1 MKTIPIILFGVF
13 LNAIAQ
19 LLLKAGTNKIGV
31 IQLSLN
37 KAWAMLWQVAF
48 NPYIFMGL
56 VCYVV
61 SVGVWIIALSRVDVS
76 YAYPMLSVGYILN
89 AVLAYYLFGEQLSA
103 MRVGG
108 IFVIMIGVYMISR
121 TA

>member
-1 MKTIPIILFGVF
+1 MKTLPIILFGVF

-19 LLLKAGTNKIGV
+19 LLLKAGTNKIGH
-31 IQLSLN
+31 ISLSLD
-37 KAWAMLWQVAF
+37 KAWDLLWQVAL
-48 NPYIFMGL
+48 NPFIFMGL
-56 VCYVV
+56 VCYVI

-76 YAYPMLSVGYILN
+76 YAYPMLSLGYVLN
-89 AVLAYYLFGEQLSA
+89 AVLAYYMFGEQLSA

-108 IFVIMIGVYMISR
+108 IFVIILGVYMISR